1 MAPRG
6 AGQRVRAAY
15 EITPSH
21 NHQVTIVNE
30 LRGDDGGWNVIRRT
44 TISPRHVA
52 RLAADLA
59 SIAADI
65 ADRRRERADEYF
77 AARRAE
83 DTAPEDDAPEHGTH
97 TQEARS

>member
-6 AGQRVRAAY
+6 AGQRVRAAF
-15 EITPSH
+15 EITPSN
-21 NHQVTIVNE
+21 NHQVTIINE

-65 ADRRRERADEYF
+65 AERRNARSDESF

-83 DTAPEDDAPEHGTH
+83 DAAPEEELEIMKLRT
-97 TQEARS
+97 TR